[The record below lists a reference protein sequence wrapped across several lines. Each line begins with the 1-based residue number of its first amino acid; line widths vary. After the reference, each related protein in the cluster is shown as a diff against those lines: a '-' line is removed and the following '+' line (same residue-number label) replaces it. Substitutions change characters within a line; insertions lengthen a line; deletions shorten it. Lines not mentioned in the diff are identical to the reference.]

1 MQNKQVKIIKP
12 VITFEQNENGNFIP
26 TKKRVCAYCR
36 VSTDNIEQK
45 TSYDAQVDEYTK
57 RIISN
62 PTWQMVRIYADE
74 GLSGTSTKNRKEF
87 NAMIEA
93 SRNGEIDLI
102 LTKSISRFTRN
113 TVDCLNYIRELRTL
127 GVEIYF
133 EKENIYSSDT
143 KVDFLLTI
151 MSSIAQEEAR
161 NVSENVKWNIRKRFS
176 EGDPIVN
183 NKRFLGY
190 TRDKETKQLIPI
202 PDQAAI
208 VKEIFSL
215 YVSGIGP
222 ARICQLL
229 QAKGYKTGA
238 GRTYWRNSTINFIL
252 SNEKYCGDL
261 IMQKTITTDYLT
273 HKRVKNDNIAPKF
286 HVEDNHEPIIDRET
300 FLLAQQ
306 IKETRAK
313 QTVGKDK
320 NLSKY
325 TYRYPFSGI
334 IICHECGR
342 ALKRR
347 YWNYGTPSARVMQQC
362 GGYVE
367 GKHNCRAK
375 ALYQES
381 VEGASLQMLNEVFW
395 NNPNTMELLEKAFD
409 KNVIPSE
416 HEVKLAT
423 LEKEKS
429 ELQSQLAQ
437 LVDLKISTPDLS
449 EEIFMQKYQALNGQI
464 RTKMNDINATEK
476 QIMVKFQKESKLSQM
491 KKILA
496 RQTKPFEELDV
507 DTFRI
512 FIYRIIAISRTQ
524 IVFCISTDKEYS
536 DAEFASRRFEF
547 SITPTISDGLFLC
560 QKYKNSLRYN
570 VVIL

>member
-1 MQNKQVKIIKP
+1 
-12 VITFEQNENGNFIP
+12 
-26 TKKRVCAYCR
+26 
-36 VSTDNIEQK
+36 
-45 TSYDAQVDEYTK
+45 
-57 RIISN
+57 
-62 PTWQMVRIYADE
+62 
-74 GLSGTSTKNRKEF
+74 
-87 NAMIEA
+87 
-93 SRNGEIDLI
+93 
-102 LTKSISRFTRN
+102 
-113 TVDCLNYIRELRTL
+113 
-127 GVEIYF
+127 
-133 EKENIYSSDT
+133 
-143 KVDFLLTI
+143 
-151 MSSIAQEEAR
+151 
-161 NVSENVKWNIRKRFS
+161 
-176 EGDPIVN
+176 
-183 NKRFLGY
+183 
-190 TRDKETKQLIPI
+190 
-202 PDQAAI
+202 
-208 VKEIFSL
+208 
-215 YVSGIGP
+215 
-222 ARICQLL
+222 
-229 QAKGYKTGA
+229 
-238 GRTYWRNSTINFIL
+238 
-252 SNEKYCGDL
+252 
-261 IMQKTITTDYLT
+261 
-273 HKRVKNDNIAPKF
+273 VKNDNIAPKF

-342 ALKRR
+342 TLKRR

-381 VEGASLQMLNEVFW
+381 IEGASLQMLNEVFW
-395 NNPNTMELLEKAFD
+395 NNANTMALLETAFD
-409 KNVIPSE
+409 KNIAPSE

-449 EEIFMQKYQALNGQI
+449 EEIFMQKYQALNSQI

-496 RQTKPFEELDV
+496 RQTKLFEELDV

-536 DAEFASRRFEF
+536 DAEFAARRYEF
-547 SITPTISDGLFLC
+547 SIFPAVAEGQVRC
-560 QKYKNSLRYN
+560 EQYKNTLKYR
-570 VVIL
+570 VVLI